1 MGPGMHGKSMLL
13 LMVLIL
19 LSLVYHRLSADR
31 LVSVAM
37 HRDDQAPK
45 KSKVSDQQVLEL
57 ERIKREKE
65 SQFGLVPTKPKH
77 RLIGMRGSLYAIRR
91 VTVWIIVDLVRRAG
105 AGQASARGRRGRPS
119 LDTVSARDTQGG

>member
-1 MGPGMHGKSMLL
+1 
-13 LMVLIL
+13 
-19 LSLVYHRLSADR
+19 
-31 LVSVAM
+31 M

-77 RLIGMRGSLYAIRR
+77 RLIGMRGAPK
-91 VTVWIIVDLVRRAG
+91 IVYLRLGVSQCGLLLILSGELVLDKPRPEDG
-105 AGQASARGRRGRPS
+105 EEDPHWTQSALETLKVGDACVACGVMTMS
-119 LDTVSARDTQGG
+119 YGG